1 MNQGIWANRLR
12 SDQNHQKRAEG
23 TLRFIDL
30 TVRSRSEG
38 MNHSVIRALLVA
50 AAAVGIITGATVTAP
65 VAIASGPYRNCT
77 EAHRD
82 GRYNIPKGD
91 PDYQPKLDRDNDG
104 IACAG

>member
-1 MNQGIWANRLR
+1 MTTLPQTTPVRFAKSSNGHIPAMQGGA
-12 SDQNHQKRAEG
+12 
-23 TLRFIDL
+23 
-30 TVRSRSEG
+30 TV
-38 MNHSVIRALLVA
+38 VA

-104 IACAG
+104 IACEG